1 VKLRGHLVSGVIAIV
16 VLSFLWAPLL
26 MTVVNA
32 VNRDELLTSWS
43 GVTLKWFRQAL
54 DNTDARSGL
63 AATLKIAVASS
74 LASAVIAVTGAMW
87 WRGASRRGRRV
98 FDVLTYMRIIM
109 PEVVFAVALF
119 LLFTKIN
126 VPLGALAVIA
136 GHTVWNSAY
145 ATLIVQSRVIT
156 LDPILEDAAADLGA
170 TPVGAFGRVTLPI
183 LMPAVAAAGL
193 LAFTFSFDDLV
204 TSFYMSGTRIETLPV
219 VLLSMIRFRISP
231 EINAIG
237 ILVMATT
244 ITSMS
249 TLYFLLS
256 RNAQRG
262 RRGAEGLAAAV
273 SLETDSTAGPSGS

>member
-1 VKLRGHLVSGVIAIV
+1 MRFRGHLVSGIIAIV
-16 VLSFLWAPLL
+16 VLLFLWAPLL
-26 MTVVNA
+26 MTAVNA
-32 VNRDELLTSWS
+32 LNKDDLATRW
-43 GVTLKWFRQAL
+43 GGATLRWFRQAL
-54 DNTDARSGL
+54 ANPDARSGL
-63 AATLKIAVASS
+63 ATTLKIAVGSS
-74 LASAVIAVTGAMW
+74 LASAVIAVTGALW
-87 WRGASRRGRRV
+87 WRGASPRGRRV
-98 FDVLTYMRIIM
+98 FDVLTYVRIIM

-119 LLFTKIN
+119 LLFTKIG

-170 TPVGAFGRVTLPI
+170 TPVGAFWRVTLPI
-183 LMPAVAAAGL
+183 LLPAVAAAAL

-204 TSFYMSGTRIETLPV
+204 TSLYMSGTQIETLPV

-237 ILVMATT
+237 IAVVATT
-244 ITSMS
+244 VASISL
-249 TLYFLLS
+249 LYFLLS

-262 RRGAEGLAAAV
+262 RGGALPAPISFEVEAPATKPG
-273 SLETDSTAGPSGS
+273 G

>member
-1 VKLRGHLVSGVIAIV
+1 
-16 VLSFLWAPLL
+16 
-26 MTVVNA
+26 
-32 VNRDELLTSWS
+32 
-43 GVTLKWFRQAL
+43 
-54 DNTDARSGL
+54 
-63 AATLKIAVASS
+63 
-74 LASAVIAVTGAMW
+74 
-87 WRGASRRGRRV
+87 
-98 FDVLTYMRIIM
+98 
-109 PEVVFAVALF
+109 
-119 LLFTKIN
+119 
-126 VPLGALAVIA
+126 
-136 GHTVWNSAY
+136 
-145 ATLIVQSRVIT
+145 
-156 LDPILEDAAADLGA
+156 
-170 TPVGAFGRVTLPI
+170 
-183 LMPAVAAAGL
+183 MPAVAAAGL

-273 SLETDSTAGPSGS
+273 SLETDSTAAPSGS

>member
-1 VKLRGHLVSGVIAIV
+1 MKLRGHLVSGIIAIV

-26 MTVVNA
+26 MTAMNA
-32 VNRDELLTSWS
+32 LNKDEL
-43 GVTLKWFRQAL
+43 VTRWGGATLRWFRQAIA
-54 DNTDARSGL
+54 NPDARSGL
-63 AATLKIAVASS
+63 ATTLKIAVGSS
-74 LASAVIAVTGAMW
+74 LASVVIAVSGALW
-87 WRGASRRGRRV
+87 WRGASPRGRRV
-98 FDVLTYMRIIM
+98 FDGLTLMRIIM

-119 LLFTKIN
+119 LLFTKIG

-145 ATLIVQSRVIT
+145 ATLIVQSRIIA

-170 TPVGAFGRVTLPI
+170 TPVGAFRRVTLPI
-183 LMPAVAAAGL
+183 LLPALAAAGL

-237 ILVMATT
+237 VGVMATT
-244 ITSMS
+244 VASMS
-249 TLYFLLS
+249 LLYLLLL
-256 RNAQRG
+256 RGTQRG
-262 RRGAEGLAAAV
+262 RGVTLPIPAALEVPAAETGR
-273 SLETDSTAGPSGS
+273 

>member
-1 VKLRGHLVSGVIAIV
+1 MRLRRHLVSGIIAIV
-16 VLSFLWAPLL
+16 VVSFLWAPLL
-26 MTVVNA
+26 MTALNA
-32 VNRDELLTSWS
+32 LNRDELATRW
-43 GVTLKWFRQAL
+43 GGATLRWFRQAL
-54 DNTDARSGL
+54 ANPDA
-63 AATLKIAVASS
+63 
-74 LASAVIAVTGAMW
+74 
-87 WRGASRRGRRV
+87 RGRRV

-119 LLFTKIN
+119 LLFTKIG

-170 TPVGAFGRVTLPI
+170 TPVRAFWRVTLPI
-183 LMPAVAAAGL
+183 LLPAVAAAAL

-219 VLLSMIRFRISP
+219 VLLSMIRFRLSP
-231 EINAIG
+231 QINAIG
-237 ILVMATT
+237 IAVMATT
-244 ITSMS
+244 VVSVS
-249 TLYFLLS
+249 LLYFLLS

-262 RRGAEGLAAAV
+262 RSGALPAPISFEVDAPVTRPGR
-273 SLETDSTAGPSGS
+273 

>member
-1 VKLRGHLVSGVIAIV
+1 MRLRRHLVSGIIAIV
-16 VLSFLWAPLL
+16 VLSCLWAPLL
-26 MTVVNA
+26 MTAMNA
-32 VNRDELLTSWS
+32 LNKDELASHW
-43 GVTLKWFRQAL
+43 GGATLQWFRQAL
-54 DNTDARSGL
+54 ANPDARTGL
-63 AATLKIAVASS
+63 ATTLKIAIGSS
-74 LASAVIAVTGAMW
+74 LASVIIAVTGAMW
-87 WRGASRRGRRV
+87 WRGASPRGRRA

-119 LLFTKIN
+119 LLFTKIH

-170 TPVGAFGRVTLPI
+170 TPVGAFRRVTLPI
-183 LMPAVAAAGL
+183 LLPAVAAAGV

-219 VLLSMIRFRISP
+219 VLLSMIRFRITP
-231 EINAIG
+231 QINAIG
-237 ILVMATT
+237 IAVMATT
-244 ITSMS
+244 MVSISL
-249 TLYFLLS
+249 LYFLLS

-262 RRGAEGLAAAV
+262 RGGMLPTPIPFDVEVPAAKP
-273 SLETDSTAGPSGS
+273 GG